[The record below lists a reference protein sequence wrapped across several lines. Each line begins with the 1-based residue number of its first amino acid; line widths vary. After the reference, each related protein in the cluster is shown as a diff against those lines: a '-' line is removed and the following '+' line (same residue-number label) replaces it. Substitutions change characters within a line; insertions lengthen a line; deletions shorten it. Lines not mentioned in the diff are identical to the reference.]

1 MAALVSKS
9 DSQNRESDVFVHK
22 RLPKMCPFYPLS
34 ELTVHLSDYTLQT
47 EVGVFCLRISI
58 PYAA

>member
-9 DSQNRESDVFVHK
+9 DSQNQESDVFVHK

-34 ELTVHLSDYTLQT
+34 ELTVHLSDYTLRT
-47 EVGVFCLRISI
+47 EVGVFCL
-58 PYAA
+58 